1 VQNVVKTVKEKK
13 TTRFPFLQCRLQA
26 TWSRVF
32 LGKKGRTCASY
43 CYQWISRLLDGDEL
57 PATGWR
63 VAPHC
68 SQEPEPLR
76 RQAQGQW
83 LAATGKTTSLPVS
96 SQSAACS
103 RCSFAPRRRS
113 GGSISLLRTR
123 APRRSHWPLREPAC
137 SRVFDRES
145 ILRNFVRFSMI
156 STDLSKKISTNLL
169 KISIVVYFSLKF

>member
-1 VQNVVKTVKEKK
+1 MPASSDLVTGVSEKK
-13 TTRFPFLQCRLQA
+13 EEHVLRTA
-26 TWSRVF
+26 TSGSHVGSW
-32 LGKKGRTCASY
+32 
-43 CYQWISRLLDGDEL
+43 LLDGDEL

-63 VAPHC
+63 FAPHC

-103 RCSFAPRRRS
+103 RCSFAPGRRS

-123 APRRSHWPLREPAC
+123 ASRRSHWPLREPAC

-145 ILRNFVRFSMI
+145 ILRNFVRFSTI
-156 STDLSKKISTNLL
+156 STDLSKISTNLL
-169 KISIVVYFSLKF
+169 KFSIVFYFSLKF